1 MLKKLG
7 DFFSSNGLVKK
18 YDNEIVDCERIYNA
32 SLCSLTNKVKII
44 LNIIANKCIAEV
56 EIMAYV

>member
-1 MLKKLG
+1 M
-7 DFFSSNGLVKK
+7 
-18 YDNEIVDCERIYNA
+18 YDIEIVDCERIYNA

-56 EIMAYV
+56 GIGIMAYV